1 LEGYL
6 FGVSGFNHSGWGRF
20 GNNLFLFCVCVVS
33 RKGLVVLLAHV
44 FFPLLEVHR
53 VLGGVVLHEL
63 VLSVVLDWAELALV
77 GFIFGV
83 SALMI
88 FAIS

>member
-1 LEGYL
+1 
-6 FGVSGFNHSGWGRF
+6 
-20 GNNLFLFCVCVVS
+20 
-33 RKGLVVLLAHV
+33 
-44 FFPLLEVHR
+44 LLEVHR

-63 VLSVVLDWAELALV
+63 VLSVVLDGAELALV